1 MIFLNK
7 YDILREFFG
16 HEKFR
21 NGQEEIIDS
30 ILNGR
35 DALGIMPTGAGK
47 SLCYQI
53 PAMLLD
59 GMTIVISPLIS
70 LMKDQV
76 SSLTESGI
84 NAACIN
90 SSLGIQE
97 YHEFFRRANN
107 NEYKIIYAAPERL
120 DTEEFLNFA
129 ENVKISMITV
139 DEAHCVSQWGQ
150 DFRPSYLRIVEFIE
164 KLSYRPIIS
173 AFTATATK
181 SVKNDIAKI
190 LKLSDPFTLTTGFD
204 RKNLY
209 FGVIKPN
216 NKYIKLTELL
226 KKYGDKSG
234 IVYCLSRKGV
244 EEVFEK
250 LNEDGF
256 SATRYHAGLSQEER
270 NKNQEDFIYDRKQI
284 MVATNAFGMGI
295 DKSNVGFV
303 IHYNMPKNIES
314 YYQEAGRAGRDG
326 EPADCILL
334 YNGQDVRTNQFLID
348 NNRDLNTELS
358 AEQLEEIRLKDM
370 ERLKFM
376 TYYCTTSDCLRSFML
391 RYFGEN
397 SYGQCGNCSC
407 CTGEFELTDITI
419 DAQKI
424 ISCVYRVHQKGR
436 DYGKSMIADILKGS
450 KNEKLLSLGLDTLS
464 TYGIMSDTLIRV
476 IRSEIDWLIQNEY
489 LLLTDSEYPVLR
501 LSAKS
506 ADVLKGKTKLE
517 MKIPKTLPKKEKNS
531 QKEAENQYYAESGL
545 FQKLRE
551 LRSDIAA
558 EESVPAYIVFSDAA
572 LRDMCRKLPV
582 DINGFYEVS
591 GVGTRKAEKYGKRF
605 CSLIADYVKENPDEE
620 KAPQGEVSYLER
632 QLESYREN
640 AIGSKR

>member
-1 MIFLNK
+1 M
-7 YDILREFFG
+7 
-16 HEKFR
+16 
-21 NGQEEIIDS
+21 
-30 ILNGR
+30 
-35 DALGIMPTGAGK
+35 
-47 SLCYQI
+47 
-53 PAMLLD
+53 
-59 GMTIVISPLIS
+59 
-70 LMKDQV
+70 
-76 SSLTESGI
+76 
-84 NAACIN
+84 
-90 SSLGIQE
+90 
-97 YHEFFRRANN
+97 
-107 NEYKIIYAAPERL
+107 
-120 DTEEFLNFA
+120 
-129 ENVKISMITV
+129 
-139 DEAHCVSQWGQ
+139 
-150 DFRPSYLRIVEFIE
+150 
-164 KLSYRPIIS
+164 
-173 AFTATATK
+173 
-181 SVKNDIAKI
+181 
-190 LKLSDPFTLTTGFD
+190 
-204 RKNLY
+204 
-209 FGVIKPN
+209 
-216 NKYIKLTELL
+216 